1 MALTRAQLSNFYAD
15 RKPYLDEVIGQ
26 NYREFPKLYTQ
37 FLNVK
42 SVTSGWK
49 DTATVSG
56 FGTFT
61 SKAELEDAA
70 SDDILQGPTLRTAM
84 VTFAKR
90 NLISQEAIE
99 DEQGDGII
107 AARLPEMMFAGRAT
121 EEILA
126 HDLINN
132 GHVNTFFTTPDL
144 QPLWSASHVDLSGG
158 TYSNLI
164 TTDMGVAGIE
174 QAITAIQ
181 GMKNDR
187 GIPIF
192 QVPGKLV
199 IPPTLEW
206 VTAVTLGSAQLPG
219 GTNNDMNPLY
229 NRGLQVIVD
238 PYITDEDGWTLFAD
252 QHKLNFIWRVQPENW
267 SEVDYVKSAVQIG
280 MRFRCAVEALDPR
293 GAVHSDGSAT

>member
-1 MALTRAQLSNFYAD
+1 MALTRQQLNNFYKD

-26 NYREFPKLYTQ
+26 DYREHPGMYTQ
-37 FLNVK
+37 FLNIK
-42 SVTSGWK
+42 SATAGWK

-56 FGTFT
+56 FGTFS

-70 SDDILQGPTLRTAM
+70 SDDILQGPTMRTAM

-107 AARLPEMMFAGRAT
+107 ASRLPEMMFAGRAT
-121 EEILA
+121 QEILA

-132 GHVNTFFTTPDL
+132 GHVTTFFTTPDGKAL
-144 QPLWSASHVDLSGG
+144 FATDHLDLSGG

-164 TTDMGVAGIE
+164 TTDLGQAGME
-174 QAITAIQ
+174 TAVTMLQ
-181 GMKNDR
+181 TQKNDR

-192 QVPGKLV
+192 QVAKTLLV
-199 IPPTLEW
+199 PPALEW
-206 VTAVTLGSAQLPG
+206 TAKILLESTLDTTAL
-219 GTNNDMNPLY
+219 TNKINTM
-229 NRGLQVIVD
+229 RGKASLIVD
-238 PYITDEDGWTLFAD
+238 PYITDDDGWTLLGD

-267 SEVDYVKSAVQIG
+267 SEVDYKKSAVEMG
-280 MRFRCAVEALDPR
+280 MRFRCAVEALDGR
-293 GAVHSDGSAT
+293 GVVHSDGSA